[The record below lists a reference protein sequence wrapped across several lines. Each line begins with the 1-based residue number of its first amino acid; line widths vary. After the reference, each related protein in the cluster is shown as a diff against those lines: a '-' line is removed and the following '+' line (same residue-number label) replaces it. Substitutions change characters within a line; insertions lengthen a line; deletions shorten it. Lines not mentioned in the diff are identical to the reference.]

1 MLLKNSKGIKR
12 KFEILF
18 EIEKDNILYIVYKD
32 PVTDNIYA
40 GKKDCD
46 ELKKLNE
53 EEYEYIKGVIN
64 KIGD

>member
-12 KFEILF
+12 EFEILF

-40 GKKDCD
+40 GKKDSD

>member
-1 MLLKNSKGIKR
+1 MLLKNSEGIKR